1 MPRMLSLLLCT
12 VAAFAADDPW
22 TKVKELKSGT
32 EIRIYKRGA
41 SAPVTGKIDEAR
53 EENLSVVIKNEQ
65 MTIGKDQIERLDYRP
80 QAGSKMATETRSKI
94 ENPDTRP
101 PVGMNHGPAVPKAS
115 SSSNVSFGSKP
126 DFRTIYRRPIE
137 KK

>member
-1 MPRMLSLLLCT
+1 MLRIFLLLSCAI
-12 VAAFAADDPW
+12 AAFAADDPW
-22 TKVKELKSGT
+22 TKVKDLKSGT

-53 EENLSVVIKNEQ
+53 DESLSMVIKNEQ
-65 MTIGKDQIERLDYRP
+65 VTIGKDQIERLDYRP
-80 QAGSKMATETRSKI
+80 QAGSRMTTESKSKT

-101 PVGMNHGPAVPKAS
+101 SVGMNRGAAVPGAS
-115 SSSNVSFGSKP
+115 SSTNVSFGSKP
-126 DFRTIYRRPIE
+126 DFQTIYRRPPE